1 MKGEGSMNIEV
12 IVVMLLVAA
21 FYGGI
26 AFLIWKN
33 RKQRAA
39 STKLS
44 ESEFEE
50 MAHRSESEE
59 TIRPFEEGEAVRV
72 KVKH

>member
-1 MKGEGSMNIEV
+1 MSAEI
-12 IVVMLLVAA
+12 IVVLVLVAA

-39 STKLS
+39 STS
-44 ESEFEE
+44 ESEPVETP
-50 MAHRSESEE
+50 SEE
-59 TIRPFEEGEAVRV
+59 TPIAHRERRRV
-72 KVKH
+72 GTGQR

>member
-1 MKGEGSMNIEV
+1 M
-12 IVVMLLVAA
+12 IVVVLLVAA

-39 STKLS
+39 STKPLMP
-44 ESEFEE
+44 EV
-50 MAHRSESEE
+50 
-59 TIRPFEEGEAVRV
+59 GEAACEADAEEPSASRKKVRRSA
-72 KVKH
+72 

>member
-50 MAHRSESEE
+50 MVHRSESEE
-59 TIRPFEEGEAVRV
+59 PSVPSKRAKRSA
-72 KVKH
+72 

>member
-1 MKGEGSMNIEV
+1 MNIEM
-12 IVVMLLVAA
+12 VVVALLVVA

-39 STKLS
+39 STRTS
-44 ESEFEE
+44 ELEFRE
-50 MAHRSESEE
+50 MAYKSESEE
-59 TIRPFEEGEAVRV
+59 PSASRK
-72 KVKH
+72 KVKRSA